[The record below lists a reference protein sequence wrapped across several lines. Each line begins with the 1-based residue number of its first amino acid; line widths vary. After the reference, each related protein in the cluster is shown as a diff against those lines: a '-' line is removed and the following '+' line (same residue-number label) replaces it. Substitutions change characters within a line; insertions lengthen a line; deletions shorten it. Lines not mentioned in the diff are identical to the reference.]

1 MGSQMEAVS
10 STSTYAYSADRP
22 GQVQQQKRA
31 DGSGF
36 ADSDAGRPIG
46 WSYPGQSGRQLGVQ
60 QSVSSTSEFTPYSP
74 QLRKY
79 GGDVA
84 AAAVDAEGI
93 PRGSSEQDSSGASL
107 AAVGGTDQEQDAQV
121 QAEVARLKSIE
132 AKVKAHEAAHKSAGG
147 TLTGPVSYTYT
158 RGPDGRSYVTGGEVP
173 IEISPGRTP
182 QETISRMQQVIQ
194 AALAPADPSPQD
206 RAVAA
211 QAATQQQKA
220 RQEAAAASATG
231 TATGEPSTGVPSPSE
246 APPASTSSTA
256 SATEPGTSPKAPAVP
271 ESFRPQSFYA

>member
-1 MGSQMEAVS
+1 MGLQMEAVS
-10 STSTYAYSADRP
+10 STSTYAYSANRSGHAP
-22 GQVQQQKRA
+22 QQARA
-31 DGSGF
+31 GGASGGDGNSG
-36 ADSDAGRPIG
+36 SPVGRI
-46 WSYPGQSGRQLGVQ
+46 YPDQSGRQLGVQ
-60 QSVSSTSEFTPYSP
+60 QSVSGASEFTPYLP
-74 QLRKY
+74 QSGKY

-84 AAAVDAEGI
+84 VAAADAKGI

-107 AAVGGTDQEQDAQV
+107 AAVGGSDQEQDAQV

-173 IEISPGRTP
+173 IEVSPGRTP

-211 QAATQQQKA
+211 QAATQQQQA
-220 RQEAAAASATG
+220 RQEAAAAPATG
-231 TATGEPSTGVPSPSE
+231 AGEPSSGAIT
-246 APPASTSSTA
+246 APATSSESSSSTVSPA
-256 SATEPGTSPKAPAVP
+256 KAGTSPKTPAVP
-271 ESFRPQSFYA
+271 EAFRSLSFYA